1 MLIKLYNGLNR
12 FAPGLRLNFR
22 YFSWVPG
29 HRSPTITM
37 ADLLPFF
44 DLPPSFFLS
53 LFLFLSFS
61 LSSPPLL
68 VSHPLL
74 LYSISL
80 APLFFTRKSIDPA
93 GHGHAR
99 PADTG
104 AETRRQVSS
113 HLRAHFVHVSRDFT
127 FYQSSSH
134 PSVVAFC
141 YLFVRGNAK
150 IVKSK
155 QLLVQ

>member
-1 MLIKLYNGLNR
+1 MGPRPPQSDYHYGRSTPVFLPSSLL
-12 FAPGLRLNFR
+12 
-22 YFSWVPG
+22 FSFPL
-29 HRSPTITM
+29 S
-37 ADLLPFF
+37 
-44 DLPPSFFLS
+44 LS
-53 LFLFLSFS
+53 LFLAF
-61 LSSPPLL
+61 SPPLL

-74 LYSISL
+74 LYSVSL

-104 AETRRQVSS
+104 AETRRQASS

-141 YLFVRGNAK
+141 SLFARGNAK

>member
-1 MLIKLYNGLNR
+1 MGPRPPQSDYHYGR
-12 FAPGLRLNFR
+12 STPVFR
-22 YFSWVPG
+22 PSSLLFSFPL
-29 HRSPTITM
+29 S
-37 ADLLPFF
+37 
-44 DLPPSFFLS
+44 LS
-53 LFLFLSFS
+53 LFLTF
-61 LSSPPLL
+61 SPPLL

-127 FYQSSSH
+127 FCQSSSH

-141 YLFVRGNAK
+141 YLFARGNAK